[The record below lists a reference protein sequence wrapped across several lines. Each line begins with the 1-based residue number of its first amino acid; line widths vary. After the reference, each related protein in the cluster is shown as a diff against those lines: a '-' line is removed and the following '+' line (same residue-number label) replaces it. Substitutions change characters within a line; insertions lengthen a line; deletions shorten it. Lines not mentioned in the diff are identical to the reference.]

1 MSTCPSC
8 NAVNPD
14 NYQFCQFCGSKLT
27 HEFIRQV
34 SDDLEI
40 TPLLEIASE
49 VSEVNSTTTENS
61 IDDAIAFTR
70 PLQLTS
76 APLDIEEVLE
86 QDLEVL
92 INPSPDQ
99 ENVDLSLNSTLTI
112 PSKHLQNVY
121 YAGKTDVGRE
131 RNRNEDDFAAIF
143 QTFTIHGKSQI
154 SNRNHRGLFV
164 LCDGMGGHEGG
175 IEASRI
181 AVNSI
186 IEQFQ
191 QFWID
196 TLPGEKKLNE
206 IITNANQSIFTKN
219 EDEQRLA
226 LGRMGT
232 TLVMLALHDLNVVI
246 AHVGDSRIYQ
256 VANSQLVQLTRDHEV
271 YNQLIDLGMDRN
283 SAMARPDAHQLT
295 QALGPNCSDRLEP
308 NIQFF
313 NLTEP
318 TLFLLCSDGLCDNNV
333 IEQHWQAYLLPIL
346 NKEIDV
352 ETGLERI
359 IELGNNMNGHDNIT
373 AILILCEL

>member
-1 MSTCPSC
+1 
-8 NAVNPD
+8 
-14 NYQFCQFCGSKLT
+14 
-27 HEFIRQV
+27 
-34 SDDLEI
+34 
-40 TPLLEIASE
+40 
-49 VSEVNSTTTENS
+49 
-61 IDDAIAFTR
+61 
-70 PLQLTS
+70 
-76 APLDIEEVLE
+76 
-86 QDLEVL
+86 
-92 INPSPDQ
+92 
-99 ENVDLSLNSTLTI
+99 
-112 PSKHLQNVY
+112 
-121 YAGKTDVGRE
+121 
-131 RNRNEDDFAAIF
+131 
-143 QTFTIHGKSQI
+143 
-154 SNRNHRGLFV
+154 
-164 LCDGMGGHEGG
+164 
-175 IEASRI
+175 
-181 AVNSI
+181 
-186 IEQFQ
+186 
-191 QFWID
+191 
-196 TLPGEKKLNE
+196 
-206 IITNANQSIFTKN
+206 
-219 EDEQRLA
+219 
-226 LGRMGT
+226 MGT

-373 AILILCEL
+373 AILILCEM